1 MILLKSG
8 GVIFIDNLLWHGF
21 AAAQKIPGEYRIS
34 TKYIR
39 EFNTVF
45 MNQPNLI
52 ATILPIGDGIGLGVK
67 R

>member
-1 MILLKSG
+1 
-8 GVIFIDNLLWHGF
+8 
-21 AAAQKIPGEYRIS
+21 
-34 TKYIR
+34 
-39 EFNTVF
+39 VF